1 MHVNVLAKKHN
12 AWPDALIYKRMT
24 WCLQQ
29 RKKIRCTFQ
38 LPRCFNSRIPS
49 TNIDDKFW
57 WNTCK
62 NLACNWYYLLLLTR
76 APTRTSTLVCTD
88 GHQQLVLMP
97 KPEINWSSS
106 TGTVSKR
113 EEAAGKVTPSRG
125 ARAESFQPRSRT
137 QTFPSRAEF
146 RWRTI
151 YCWAAVTKCHLVTK
165 WLQGVNHVHMSVS
178 EGTLR

>member
-29 RKKIRCTFQ
+29 RKKIRCTFL
-38 LPRCFNSRIPS
+38 LPRCFKSRIPS

-76 APTRTSTLVCTD
+76 TPTRTSTLVCTD
-88 GHQQLVLMP
+88 GQEQLVLMP

-113 EEAAGKVTPSRG
+113 EEAVGKATPSKG
-125 ARAESFQPRSRT
+125 ARAESFQPLFPHPNLP
-137 QTFPSRAEF
+137 QPSR
-146 RWRTI
+146 I
-151 YCWAAVTKCHLVTK
+151 QVKNHLLLGSCH
-165 WLQGVNHVHMSVS
+165 
-178 EGTLR
+178 